1 MSKFK
6 KKYCNASFFM
16 AIAVLVLTIILSFR
30 NPDAVFATGID
41 SSDITNDIEDVT
53 TMDTTDEDLADSATD
68 STDGLHIIYN
78 NDNGSISTPIRMLL
92 VLTVLSLAPSILIM
106 FTSFTRI
113 IIVLHFI
120 RTAIGTQTSPPNQVI
135 VGLALFLTMFI
146 MWPTFTS
153 VYDNAIKPLD
163 EGTITQEEALEAAEE
178 PFREFMYGQT
188 QTKDLA
194 LFVDMSGE
202 IATITGLMR
211 TCLLIG
217 GISFLAFLGLSFVLA
232 RWAVRP
238 VEVAWNQQRQ
248 FVADAS
254 HELKTPLTVIL
265 TNAELLRVPGR
276 GPEEQKRLSES
287 ILTMSH
293 QMRGLVES
301 LLELARVDNG
311 TAKLS
316 FSELDLSTLVEEGL
330 LPFEPVYFEKE
341 LQLESRGAPGLRVR
355 GSESH
360 LQQVL
365 DILLDNAAKYCTPG
379 GAVKVELKRQ
389 GSHCVLSVS
398 NPGEEISREDLKNIF
413 KRFYRIDK
421 ARTGNH
427 SYGLGL
433 SIAESIVQGHGGK
446 IWAESKAGVNTFFVS
461 LNGM

>member
-1 MSKFK
+1 MIRKLRIKFV
-6 KKYCNASFFM
+6 CINM
-16 AIAVLVLTIILSFR
+16 
-30 NPDAVFATGID
+30 GI
-41 SSDITNDIEDVT
+41 VT
-53 TMDTTDEDLADSATD
+53 V
-68 STDGLHIIYN
+68 
-78 NDNGSISTPIRMLL
+78 MLL
-92 VLTVLSLAPSILIM
+92 VIFGM
-106 FTSFTRI
+106 
-113 IIVLHFI
+113 VLHSTRENLEMQSI
-120 RTAIGTQTSPPNQVI
+120 RMMHSAVSGEQPRPVRP
-135 VGLALFLTMFI
+135 G
-146 MWPTFTS
+146 
-153 VYDNAIKPLD
+153 
-163 EGTITQEEALEAAEE
+163 ERQEEIPLPFFRAELDRTGALIETSGGFFDLSDEAQIRKILQAALEKKEDSGILRDYRLRYQRRDT
-178 PFREFMYGQT
+178 PLGQT
-188 QTKDLA
+188 VG
-194 LFVDMSGE
+194 FVDMSGE

-217 GISFLAFLGLSFVLA
+217 GISFLAFLGLSFLLA

-265 TNAELLRVPGR
+265 TNAELLRMPGR

-341 LQLESRGAPGLRVR
+341 LQLESRVVPGLRVR

-360 LQQVL
+360 LRQVL

>member
-1 MSKFK
+1 MIRKLRIKFV
-6 KKYCNASFFM
+6 CINM
-16 AIAVLVLTIILSFR
+16 
-30 NPDAVFATGID
+30 GI
-41 SSDITNDIEDVT
+41 VT
-53 TMDTTDEDLADSATD
+53 V
-68 STDGLHIIYN
+68 
-78 NDNGSISTPIRMLL
+78 MLL
-92 VLTVLSLAPSILIM
+92 VIFGM
-106 FTSFTRI
+106 
-113 IIVLHFI
+113 VLHSTRENLEMQSI
-120 RTAIGTQTSPPNQVI
+120 RMMHSAVSGEQPRPVRP
-135 VGLALFLTMFI
+135 G
-146 MWPTFTS
+146 
-153 VYDNAIKPLD
+153 
-163 EGTITQEEALEAAEE
+163 ERQEEIPLPFFRAELDRTGALIETSGGFFDLSDEAQIRKILQAALEKKEDSGILRDYRLRYQRRDT
-178 PFREFMYGQT
+178 PLGQT
-188 QTKDLA
+188 VG
-194 LFVDMSGE
+194 FVDMSGE

-217 GISFLAFLGLSFVLA
+217 GISFLAFLGLSFLLA

-287 ILTMSH
+287 ILTMSR

-341 LQLESRGAPGLRVR
+341 LQLESRVAPGLRVR

-360 LQQVL
+360 LRQVL

-398 NPGEEISREDLKNIF
+398 NPGDEISREDLKNIF

>member
-1 MSKFK
+1 MIRKLRIKFV
-6 KKYCNASFFM
+6 CINM
-16 AIAVLVLTIILSFR
+16 
-30 NPDAVFATGID
+30 GI
-41 SSDITNDIEDVT
+41 VT
-53 TMDTTDEDLADSATD
+53 V
-68 STDGLHIIYN
+68 
-78 NDNGSISTPIRMLL
+78 MLL
-92 VLTVLSLAPSILIM
+92 VIFGM
-106 FTSFTRI
+106 
-113 IIVLHFI
+113 VLHSTRENLEMQSI
-120 RTAIGTQTSPPNQVI
+120 RMMHSAVSGEQPRPVRP
-135 VGLALFLTMFI
+135 G
-146 MWPTFTS
+146 
-153 VYDNAIKPLD
+153 
-163 EGTITQEEALEAAEE
+163 ERQEEIPLPFFRAELDRTGALIETSGGFFDLSDEAQIRKILQAALEKKEDSGILRDYRLRYQRRDT
-178 PFREFMYGQT
+178 PLGQT
-188 QTKDLA
+188 VG
-194 LFVDMSGE
+194 FVDMSGE

-217 GISFLAFLGLSFVLA
+217 GISFLAFLGLSFLLA

-265 TNAELLRVPGR
+265 TNAELLRMPGR

-287 ILTMSH
+287 ILVMSH

-341 LQLESRGAPGLRVR
+341 LQLESQVAPGLRVR

-360 LQQVL
+360 LRQVL

-379 GAVKVELKRQ
+379 GNVRVELKRQ

-427 SYGLGL
+427 GYGLGL

-446 IWAESKAGVNTFFVS
+446 IWAESKAGVNIFFVS

>member
-1 MSKFK
+1 MIRKLRIKFV
-6 KKYCNASFFM
+6 CINM
-16 AIAVLVLTIILSFR
+16 
-30 NPDAVFATGID
+30 GI
-41 SSDITNDIEDVT
+41 VT
-53 TMDTTDEDLADSATD
+53 V
-68 STDGLHIIYN
+68 
-78 NDNGSISTPIRMLL
+78 MLL
-92 VLTVLSLAPSILIM
+92 VIFGM
-106 FTSFTRI
+106 
-113 IIVLHFI
+113 VLHSTRENLEMQSI
-120 RTAIGTQTSPPNQVI
+120 RMMHSAVSGEQPRPVRP
-135 VGLALFLTMFI
+135 G
-146 MWPTFTS
+146 
-153 VYDNAIKPLD
+153 
-163 EGTITQEEALEAAEE
+163 ERQEEIPLPFFRAELDRTGALIETSGGFFDLSDEAQIRKILQAALEKKEDSGILRDYRLRYQRRDT
-178 PFREFMYGQT
+178 PLGQT
-188 QTKDLA
+188 VG
-194 LFVDMSGE
+194 FVDMSGE

-217 GISFLAFLGLSFVLA
+217 GISFLAFLGLSFLLA
-232 RWAVRP
+232 HWAVRP

-265 TNAELLRVPGR
+265 TNAELLRMPGR

-287 ILTMSH
+287 ILVMSH

-316 FSELDLSTLVEEGL
+316 FSELGLSTLVEEGL

-341 LQLESRGAPGLRVR
+341 LQLESQVAPGLRVR
-355 GSESH
+355 GRESH
-360 LQQVL
+360 LRQVL
-365 DILLDNAAKYCTPG
+365 DVLLDNAAKYCTPG
-379 GAVKVELKRQ
+379 GTVRVELKRQ
-389 GSHCVLSVS
+389 GNHCVLSVS